1 LISRLT
7 KALPNVSLAWFIFSG
22 LLISLLLKWNDV
34 TLVFVKQI
42 QSQKHIEQQTGSY
55 FRPLIKKIF
64 SDETNMF
71 ANDVQTPMKTAD
83 MEFHPTLT

>member
-1 LISRLT
+1 M
-7 KALPNVSLAWFIFSG
+7 
-22 LLISLLLKWNDV
+22 
-34 TLVFVKQI
+34 KQI